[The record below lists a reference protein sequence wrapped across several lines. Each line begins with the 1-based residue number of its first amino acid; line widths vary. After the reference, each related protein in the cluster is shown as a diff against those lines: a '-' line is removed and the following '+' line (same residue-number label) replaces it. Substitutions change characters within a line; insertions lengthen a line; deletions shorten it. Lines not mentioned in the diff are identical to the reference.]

1 MTRLPWLVW
10 GSYYFSVGLLARVLA
25 CSWAEPMAMS
35 WPVDEENNRTVGA
48 VEAEVKPC
56 NLQQERSFGLRT
68 TTLTLPGKR
77 LTLVG

>member
-1 MTRLPWLVW
+1 
-10 GSYYFSVGLLARVLA
+10 
-25 CSWAEPMAMS
+25 MAMS
-35 WPVDEENNRTVGA
+35 WPADEENNRTVGA

>member
-1 MTRLPWLVW
+1 
-10 GSYYFSVGLLARVLA
+10 
-25 CSWAEPMAMS
+25 MAMS
-35 WPVDEENNRTVGA
+35 WPADEENTRTVGA

-56 NLQQERSFGLRT
+56 NLQQEGRFGLCA

>member
-1 MTRLPWLVW
+1 VTRLSWLVC
-10 GSYYFSVGLLARVLA
+10 GRCYFGVGLLATALT

-35 WPVDEENNRTVGA
+35 WPADEENNRTVGA

>member
-1 MTRLPWLVW
+1 M
-10 GSYYFSVGLLARVLA
+10 LLQRRPFGDGADVP
-25 CSWAEPMAMS
+25 WAEPMAMS
-35 WPVDEENNRTVGA
+35 WPADEENNRTVGA

-56 NLQQERSFGLRT
+56 NLQQERSFGLRA